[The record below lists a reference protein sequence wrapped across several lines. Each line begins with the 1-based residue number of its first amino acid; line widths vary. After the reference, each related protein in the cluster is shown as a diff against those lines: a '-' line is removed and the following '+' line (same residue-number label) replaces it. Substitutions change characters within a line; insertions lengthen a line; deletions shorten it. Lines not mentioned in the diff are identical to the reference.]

1 MELFLLII
9 RLALAGVFALAGA
22 AKFMDLPG
30 AEKAAAEFGIP
41 GSWAKPY
48 AIALSAAE
56 ILIAALLVFTAT
68 SFIGAVLAAWLLL
81 IFIAGMAYQLA
92 NGRSPDCHCFG
103 QLYSKPVSKFS
114 ILRNVVLLLLPLIL
128 VASGRRNQ
136 GIDLWE
142 IRNEMVPTLLAIV
155 IVTMLVIA
163 INYLREIAKQ
173 QNVILRRIELLELV
187 SNEGQAVHR
196 DEASD
201 PYEGIPIGARFP
213 DFELPDISAGTVR
226 LSELATGRKAILFL
240 FVGPKCNP
248 CGALVPEI
256 AEWRERLADKTQIV
270 LFSSGTTKENEKKFG
285 TDGLVLLEKDRDIAN
300 LVGARWTPT
309 GLLVSPFGKVAS
321 HLAVGDNAIRSLVD
335 TITNS
340 DVIDPLYYFATKPD
354 HGRPPRIGQPVP
366 EFALSDINGE
376 RLSQSQLKGRRTLVT
391 FWSPGCPHC
400 GEMLS
405 SLRDWETKRSIDDPG
420 LVVFSDGTIEEHK
433 ALGLKAP
440 IVIDPG
446 YKVAAGLGMF
456 GTPSAVLVDETGTI
470 ITETAVGA
478 TNIWALL
485 GRYGSNG
492 SNAHN
497 HQLNG
502 KTN

>member
-9 RLALAGVFALAGA
+9 RLALAGVFALAGV
-22 AKFMDLPG
+22 AKFMDLSG
-30 AEKAAAEFGIP
+30 AEKAGADFGIP
-41 GSWAKPY
+41 ERWAKPY
-48 AIALSAAE
+48 AIGLSAAE
-56 ILIAALLVFTAT
+56 ILIAVFLLFTVT
-68 SFIGAVLAAWLLL
+68 SFIGAVLAAWLLV
-81 IFIAGMAYQLA
+81 IFIGGMAYQLI

-114 ILRNVVLLLLPLIL
+114 IFRNVVLLVLPFIL
-128 VASGRRNQ
+128 VASGRNSQ
-136 GIDLWE
+136 GIDVWE
-142 IRNEMVPTLLAIV
+142 IQGGMAPTLLTAV
-155 IVTMLVIA
+155 ITVMMVIA
-163 INYLREIAKQ
+163 INYLRKIAEQ

-187 SNEGQAVHR
+187 SNEGNVVQR
-196 DEASD
+196 DDAGD
-201 PYEGIPIGARFP
+201 PYEGLPIGARFP
-213 DFELPDISAGTVR
+213 DFELSDVSAGTVKLR
-226 LSELATGRKAILFL
+226 ELANGRKALLFL

-270 LFSSGTTKENEKKFG
+270 LFSSGTAKENEKKFG
-285 TDGLVLLEKDRDIAN
+285 TDGLILLEKDRDIAN
-300 LVGARWTPT
+300 MVGARWTPT
-309 GLLVSPFGKVAS
+309 ALLVSPFGKVAS

-335 TITNS
+335 KIANS
-340 DVIDPLYYFATKPD
+340 DVTDPFFYFATKPD

-366 EFALSDINGE
+366 EFTLSDIDGE
-376 RLSQSQLKGRRTLVT
+376 RVTQSQITGRRTLVT

-400 GEMLS
+400 GEMLN
-405 SLRDWETKRSIDDPG
+405 SLREWETSRSIDDPG
-420 LVVFSDGTIEEHK
+420 LVVFSDGSIDELK

-485 GRYGSNG
+485 GRYGTNG
-492 SNAHN
+492 SRSHN

-502 KTN
+502 KSN